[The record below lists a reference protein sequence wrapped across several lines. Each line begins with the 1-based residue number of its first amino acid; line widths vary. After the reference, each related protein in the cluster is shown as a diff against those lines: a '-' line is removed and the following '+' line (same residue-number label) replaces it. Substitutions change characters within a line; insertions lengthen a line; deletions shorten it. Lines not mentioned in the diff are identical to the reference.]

1 MNKHTTFLFDFDY
14 TLANSDQ
21 GIILCFQYVLNR
33 NGFRRVTDE
42 QIKRVIGMS
51 VEKAFTALT
60 GITNID
66 TLIYF
71 KKQYL
76 EKADEIMTD
85 NTLVY
90 PEAIT
95 TLQILKENNKKT
107 GIVTT
112 KARYRVEEV
121 LQKYDIAQYID
132 VIVGGDDV
140 EMPKPEAEGLL
151 KAIAAVRTSK
161 RRTLY
166 IGDNVTDALTA
177 RNAGVEF
184 VALTTGRTSLD
195 EFNQY
200 QYLKVL
206 SSVDQLVK

>member
-166 IGDNVTDALTA
+166 IGDNITDALTA

>member
-1 MNKHTTFLFDFDY
+1 MTVGK
-14 TLANSDQ
+14 LA
-21 GIILCFQYVLNR
+21 
-33 NGFRRVTDE
+33 
-42 QIKRVIGMS
+42 
-51 VEKAFTALT
+51 
-60 GITNID
+60 
-66 TLIYF
+66 
-71 KKQYL
+71 
-76 EKADEIMTD
+76 
-85 NTLVY
+85 
-90 PEAIT
+90 
-95 TLQILKENNKKT
+95 QILKENNKKT

>member
-206 SSVDQLVK
+206 S